1 MKTST
6 SRWGAVLAVLVGT
19 SMVHAA
25 ATDPPAITYTGDGSD
40 LQEVIDAAPTG
51 VTITFDAAC
60 CLEVSKSITVRR
72 SLALSG
78 LNARLP
84 QKLGR
89 TPIVIV
95 AAEGVTLSGLELQGN
110 YDSVSQDDRA
120 PLIHVTKGRF
130 KAKRC
135 VFRDASKDGIMVEPE
150 RSAGDIVDV
159 VVRDIEAHR
168 MGRDAVSISG
178 GNRGQRVRNV
188 LVENVRLQ
196 RGYFRGAVEVS
207 DGTDSVTV
215 RHVCAEDAV
224 YAIDVQ
230 DHGTASAPN
239 TNVLLEEVTA
249 VNCKHVIRTANS
261 KIKHAN
267 LTLRKFTAADCKQP
281 VKISNTTNVVIED
294 LTITNRTKA
303 DSARVRL
310 DNCHGVRLGD
320 IRIRGLAQGVEPIVA
335 KNCTDVKIGPLTR
348 SDE

>member
-1 MKTST
+1 MKTSP
-6 SRWGAVLAVLVGT
+6 SRLGAVLAVLVGT

-51 VTITFDAAC
+51 VTITFDAAR
-60 CLEVSKSITVRR
+60 CLEITKSITVRR

-89 TPIVIV
+89 TPILIV

-135 VFRDASKDGIMVEPE
+135 VFRDASKDGIMVE
-150 RSAGDIVDV
+150 
-159 VVRDIEAHR
+159 
-168 MGRDAVSISG
+168 
-178 GNRGQRVRNV
+178 
-188 LVENVRLQ
+188 
-196 RGYFRGAVEVS
+196 
-207 DGTDSVTV
+207 
-215 RHVCAEDAV
+215 
-224 YAIDVQ
+224 
-230 DHGTASAPN
+230 
-239 TNVLLEEVTA
+239 
-249 VNCKHVIRTANS
+249 
-261 KIKHAN
+261 
-267 LTLRKFTAADCKQP
+267 FTAADCKQP

-310 DNCHGVRLGD
+310 ANCHGVRLGD

-335 KNCTDVKIGPLTR
+335 KNCTDVTIGPLTR

>member
-1 MKTST
+1 MKTRKN
-6 SRWGAVLAVLVGT
+6 RWRAFLVVLAGA

-25 ATDPPAITYTGDGSD
+25 ATNPPAIVYRGDGSD
-40 LQEVIDAAPTG
+40 LQAVVDAAPTG
-51 VTITFDAAC
+51 ATITFDAARS
-60 CLEVSKSITVRR
+60 LEIATSITLRR
-72 SLALSG
+72 SVTLTG
-78 LNARLP
+78 LRARLP
-84 QKLGR
+84 KKLGR
-89 TPIVIV
+89 TPILIV
-95 AAEGVTLSGLELQGN
+95 AAEGVTLSGLELHGN

-130 KAKRC
+130 KAERC
-135 VFRDASKDGIMVEPE
+135 VFCDASKDGIMVEPE

-207 DGTDSVTV
+207 DGTDNVTV
-215 RHVCAEDAV
+215 RHVHAEDAV

-230 DHGTASAPN
+230 DHGTTSAPN
-239 TNVLLEEVTA
+239 TNVLLEDVTA

-267 LTLRKFTAADCKQP
+267 LTLRKFTATNCKQP
-281 VKISNTTNVVIED
+281 VQISNTTNGVVEG
-294 LTITNRTKA
+294 LTITNRPQA
-303 DSARVRL
+303 DTARVRL